1 MKKSTAIFY
10 MIFSVIAFSL
20 MNTVVKSL
28 ISFSAYQIVFFRS
41 IGTLF
46 FTIPLIIKYKIS
58 FFGNNK
64 KWLVIRGAAGVI
76 SLTCFFQSLNY
87 LSVGTAVS
95 LRYIAPIFATI
106 FAFIF
111 LKEKIKPMQWFLFLV
126 AFIGVLI
133 IKGFGGNLNAFGL
146 TLIILS
152 AIFLGVIFVVIRKIG
167 NTENP
172 LVIINYFM
180 IMAFLFGGMMSIN
193 NWKTPSLV
201 EWVLLLSLGVFGYVG
216 QLYMTKAFQAQETSV
231 IAPLKYLEVVFM
243 IIIGASWFGEVYNL
257 WTLLGVFLILIG
269 LLYNI
274 YLKRD
279 VR

>member
-243 IIIGASWFGEVYNL
+243 IMIGASWFGEVYNL